1 MYSIYIYLSLS
12 LSIAFRLGPLK
23 ICLLSRHLRSFASSS
38 HSLSRSSPAWRGP
51 AVQPVARW
59 PLWPPWLG
67 WDAWILWTTMD
78 SFIHVWM
85 PQVRPIS
92 EKKKNND
99 HPLGSCVCF
108 QVFKQ
113 THVGGYSWQWFD
125 DHLMRLDGHLM
136 VISWSVD
143 QGHFMRWKLRLNLLL
158 NTYYCYHHHYNLFFF
173 LSLSPSL
180 SLFLNCYHW
189 SYYRR
194 CHSSSSS
201 SSSSSD
207 SQPL

>member
-1 MYSIYIYLSLS
+1 MYSVYIYIS

-92 EKKKNND
+92 EKKKKTWSSIGK
-99 HPLGSCVCF
+99 LCLFSSV
-108 QVFKQ
+108 Q
-113 THVGGYSWQWFD
+113 TNPCWWIFLTMVWWSFD
-125 DHLMRLDGHLM
+125 AFRWAFD
-136 VISWSVD
+136 
-143 QGHFMRWKLRLNLLL
+143 GHFMVGRSGSFHEMKTKIKFTIKYLLL
-158 NTYYCYHHHYNLFFF
+158 L
-173 LSLSPSL
+173 
-180 SLFLNCYHW
+180 
-189 SYYRR
+189 
-194 CHSSSSS
+194 
-201 SSSSSD
+201 
-207 SQPL
+207 